1 MQAELLEMMQQ
12 MTAQQGNSNAQS
24 SAAAQ
29 GNTNA
34 MLMKLLQDMQ
44 AKASAEHRPQEQL
57 HSIKRKL
64 DKQRRINQALT
75 QQLQIASEFISQF
88 ADLVGACPQCLGQ
101 VDECPACAG
110 RGVPGSRMPDPQL
123 LKWIQ
128 PALALLRQQRP
139 APHPIST
146 KENDQ

>member
-12 MTAQQGNSNAQS
+12 M
-24 SAAAQ
+24 AAQ
-29 GNTNA
+29 NGNNPAHGSANA
-34 MLMKLLQDMQ
+34 MMMKLLQDMQ
-44 AKASAEHRPQEQL
+44 AKNSEQHISEPNL
-57 HSIKRKL
+57 HSIMRKL
-64 DKQRRINQALT
+64 HKQRRINHALT

-123 LKWIQ
+123 LEWIQ

>member
-12 MTAQQGNSNAQS
+12 MSAQNANQDAGAGNA
-24 SAAAQ
+24 
-29 GNTNA
+29 NA
-34 MLMKLLQDMQ
+34 MMMKLIQDMQ
-44 AKASAEHRPQEQL
+44 AKKTTQNSEQPQL
-57 HSIKRKL
+57 HNLKRKL
-64 DKQRRINQALT
+64 DKQRRINQALQ
-75 QQLQIASEFISQF
+75 QQLQIASEFIGQF

-123 LKWIQ
+123 LEWIQ

-139 APHPIST
+139 ALHPIST